1 MNLKDYFDLD
11 EIKSSN
17 VFRVEDNIIY
27 KLPNNSLIT
36 YNVKTKSWDN
46 SNYKELIP
54 TDDILHFCQPKTYF

>member
-27 KLPNNSLIT
+27 KLPNNNLIT
-36 YNVKTKSWDN
+36 YNIAI
-46 SNYKELIP
+46 KEL
-54 TDDILHFCQPKTYF
+54 